1 MLSILSRAGQGRRLL
16 RGPQS
21 YGCGTVIRSSQD
33 RREDKIKEQQGRR
46 AKWDKM
52 KGSRHK
58 MRLESLPQKGRSGG
72 GQSQLLE
79 ARVRRAR
86 DQKDKFVAA
95 REFVQRT
102 TATQRERTMAEAR
115 ILRQRSRQLKQ
126 RGTPGLG
133 FTPARFR
140 LLPIENESGTDLTA
154 LSNGEGASMSI
165 RELSEQVAKSTFDN
179 IGLRADVVE
188 AAMGILKAQL
198 SARNPFNKDEVR
210 PTEIQALGIPE
221 IMGLTRMAKNKKKKV
236 VEVEGAGPN
245 VFLAAET
252 GSGKTLAYALPLISQ
267 LKQEED
273 AGALRREK
281 RPRALVLVP
290 SRELVKQ
297 VTGTLK
303 KIGHT
308 AKMRTVG
315 LHLGVTRR
323 HLRELVEQGPIDV
336 LVSTPGAILR
346 YMGRDPL
353 LSPADIRRLVVDEA
367 DSMMDSHSF
376 GDQMDQV
383 LDMVRRANQTQG
395 RREQAVFVSAT
406 LPKMIREQ
414 IIGRYPDV
422 VHVTTPSLH
431 RAPVKLAQTFVDVSK
446 DYQGH
451 RLNALW
457 YVLRTAATDKHLI
470 IFCNNKVHA
479 NMVYRQLYKR
489 GVPSLLLVGGSRPPK
504 KKNAEAAPRRERLT
518 DEEEEERR
526 LAARNSRRAPRG
538 ADAWERATWFA
549 GQRIPV
555 EEESVDEVIE
565 ESAEES
571 AEADEVEVEDQ
582 EVEPVSGV
590 DVSDL
595 KAPIPGFDREEV
607 LRAFVSA
614 GPIPAHLLPPIPA
627 EQTPETEGLAGT
639 RKILVCTDLASR
651 GLDTTCVTHV
661 VLFDFP
667 TTAIDYLHRSG
678 RTARAGTRG
687 KVTALVGKKDRRLAE
702 QIRLAIRQGGVIN

>member
-1 MLSILSRAGQGRRLL
+1 
-16 RGPQS
+16 
-21 YGCGTVIRSSQD
+21 
-33 RREDKIKEQQGRR
+33 
-46 AKWDKM
+46 M

-86 DQKDKFVAA
+86 DQKEKFVQA
-95 REFVQRT
+95 REFVQRN
-102 TATQRERTMAEAR
+102 ASTQKERTMAEAR
-115 ILRQRSRQLKQ
+115 ILRQRSRQLKK

-154 LSNGEGASMSI
+154 LSNGEGASMTI
-165 RELSEQVAKSTFDN
+165 KELSEQVTKSQFDN
-179 IGLRADVVE
+179 MGLRADVAE
-188 AAMGILKAQL
+188 AAKSILKAQL
-198 SARNPFNKDEVR
+198 AARNPFSKVEPELR

-221 IMGLTRMAKNKKKKV
+221 ILGCTRMTKKKAAKAQP
-236 VEVEGAGPN
+236 EAAAGGPGPN

-252 GSGKTLAYALPLISQ
+252 GSGKTLAYALPIISQ
-267 LKQEED
+267 LKQEEED
-273 AGALRREK
+273 NARNIGKLRREK
-281 RPRALVLVP
+281 RPRALILVP

-297 VTGTLK
+297 VTSTLK
-303 KIGHT
+303 KIGHQ
-308 AKMRTVG
+308 AKIRTVG

-346 YMGRDPL
+346 YMGRDPI
-353 LSPADIRRLVVDEA
+353 LSPANIRRLVVDEA

-376 GDQMDQV
+376 GDQMDEV
-383 LDMVRRANQTQG
+383 LDMVRRANETQG
-395 RREQAVFVSAT
+395 RREQAIFVSAT

-414 IIGRYPDV
+414 IIHRYPDV
-422 VHVTTPSLH
+422 THVTTPSLH
-431 RAPVKLAQTFVDVSK
+431 RAPQKLSQTFIDVSK

-457 YVLRTAATDKHLI
+457 FVLRTAATDKHLI
-470 IFCNNKVHA
+470 IFCNNKAHA
-479 NMVYRQLYKR
+479 NLVYRQLYKR

-504 KKNAEAAPRRERLT
+504 KVGAKETPRRASLAAASRGRLDD
-518 DEEEEERR
+518 DEEEQQR
-526 LAARNSRRAPRG
+526 LIARNSRRAPRG

-549 GQRIPV
+549 GQNAQA
-555 EEESVDEVIE
+555 
-565 ESAEES
+565 SAEAAEQADADS
-571 AEADEVEVEDQ
+571 SVVAEADEADVEAEEAELTVAE
-582 EVEPVSGV
+582 EEGEEAPAEPLTGV
-590 DVSDL
+590 DMSDL
-595 KAPIPGFDREEV
+595 KAPIPGFDRAEV
-607 LRAFVSA
+607 LRAFVSS
-614 GPIPAHLLPPIPA
+614 GPIPQHLLPPIPA
-627 EQTPETEGLAGT
+627 EQTAETEGLAGLAGS

-687 KVTALVGKKDRRLAE
+687 KVTALVGKKDRRLAD

>member
-1 MLSILSRAGQGRRLL
+1 MLSILARAGQGRRLVQ
-16 RGPQS
+16 RPQS
-21 YGCGTVIRSSQD
+21 YGSGAVFRSLHGSAQRHFLGTAHTCTEGGRRSMRD
-33 RREDKIKEQQGRR
+33 RREDKIQEQQGRR

-221 IMGLTRMAKNKKKKV
+221 IMGLTRMAKRKPQQQQG
-236 VEVEGAGPN
+236 EGAGPN

-308 AKMRTVG
+308 AKMRSVG

-383 LDMVRRANQTQG
+383 LDMVRRANHTQG

-504 KKNAEAAPRRERLT
+504 KKSAEAAPRRERLT

-549 GQRIPV
+549 GQQQQQQQQITV
-555 EEESVDEVIE
+555 EEEEAIE

-571 AEADEVEVEDQ
+571 ADEVEVEDQ

-590 DVSDL
+590 DISDL

-607 LRAFVSA
+607 LRAF
-614 GPIPAHLLPPIPA
+614 
-627 EQTPETEGLAGT
+627 
-639 RKILVCTDLASR
+639 
-651 GLDTTCVTHV
+651 
-661 VLFDFP
+661 
-667 TTAIDYLHRSG
+667 
-678 RTARAGTRG
+678 
-687 KVTALVGKKDRRLAE
+687 
-702 QIRLAIRQGGVIN
+702 